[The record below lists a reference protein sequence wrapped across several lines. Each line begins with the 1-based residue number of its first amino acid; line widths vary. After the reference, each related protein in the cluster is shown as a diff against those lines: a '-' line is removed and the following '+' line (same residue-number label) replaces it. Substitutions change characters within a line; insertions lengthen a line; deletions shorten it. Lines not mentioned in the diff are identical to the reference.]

1 MVSWSCVVYN
11 PQSTKKH
18 GRMRDIARNFRWNDF
33 IALPGTHTRQ
43 QDSSKPCIMQ
53 SVGKHRLYC
62 WGSGKGAHVNESC
75 GVTLGIKHRSF
86 PERSVVRIFSP
97 PPELQGRGGAVRI
110 ERGDADITPIVVYV
124 PTEPN
129 SRKDQAASKAI
140 WQWVHELLSSLPS
153 RTVPVLMLDA
163 NGKTGLRHNAV
174 GNFHENF
181 DDSAIGCC
189 NAALETYNGSLFHTC
204 LLDHHMFAVNTFY
217 DVGPTWHGWTFEGLS
232 SRIEYI
238 CLPQS
243 LRAHVKSCRILQ
255 QCGDALQNM
264 VRPGR
269 CDHRPLQVVFG
280 YKLCFDHHAHS
291 TTWNRTMLVQ
301 CLAGGRHREEFAR
314 QVEGCCSDPGYCW
327 DSCILHPD
335 FMWQQLQ
342 NIVHDAA
349 KPIFEKS
356 RKARS
361 CHLPDDT
368 AEALQQR
375 EHDRLAVV
383 QLHNVTVFFR
393 WVCVAMVQTA
403 SVGKD
408 CLNCFNNGS
417 FVRNIV
423 NQQNTSDIFPTRQSE
438 MDRRTGGR
446 FSPSME

>member
-140 WQWVHELLSSLPS
+140 WQWVHDLLSSLPS

-174 GNFHENF
+174 GNFHEYF
-181 DDSAIGCC
+181 DDSGLDAAMPLWRRTMIG
-189 NAALETYNGSLFHTC
+189 SS
-204 LLDHHMFAVNTFY
+204 DHHMCAVNTFY
-217 DVGPTWHGWTFEGLS
+217 DVGPTWYGWTFEGLS
-232 SRIEYI
+232 SRIDYI

-243 LRAHVKSCRILQ
+243 LRVHVKSCRILQ

-264 VRPGR
+264 VRQEGAITGHCKWFSGTNFVSIIMRIPRHGIET
-269 CDHRPLQVVFG
+269 CWYNVLQG
-280 YKLCFDHHAHS
+280 AD
-291 TTWNRTMLVQ
+291 T
-301 CLAGGRHREEFAR
+301 
-314 QVEGCCSDPGYCW
+314 
-327 DSCILHPD
+327 
-335 FMWQQLQ
+335 
-342 NIVHDAA
+342 
-349 KPIFEKS
+349 EKS
-356 RKARS
+356 LLDKWRVVVLTQGIVGIVASFIQTS
-361 CHLPDDT
+361 CGNSCKILCMTLP
-368 AEALQQR
+368 
-375 EHDRLAVV
+375 
-383 QLHNVTVFFR
+383 N
-393 WVCVAMVQTA
+393 
-403 SVGKD
+403 
-408 CLNCFNNGS
+408 
-417 FVRNIV
+417 
-423 NQQNTSDIFPTRQSE
+423 P
-438 MDRRTGGR
+438 
-446 FSPSME
+446 FSKSLEKKVMPSS